1 MEGMRPFNRIIPGW
15 LILLAVFT
23 AGYGHQPRF
32 IMKQDPTRDDPV
44 LIERPTI
51 SKAYYG
57 ELKDTAEYFTFLLK
71 DPLSMY
77 LNLLVPDIDTFRD
90 YRFSADLFDSAW
102 NLIYTLDS
110 GQAAWKPF
118 YEKYGK
124 DNYLMG
130 PEARVPLK
138 AGTYHIRVFNATG
151 KGRYALATGE
161 KESFPLIEIW
171 RAIRVMPKLKKHFFN
186 KR

>member
-1 MEGMRPFNRIIPGW
+1 MEGKRPFINAKIVI
-15 LILLAVFT
+15 LILAIVLAT
-23 AGYGHQPRF
+23 GYGHQPRF
-32 IMKQDPTRDDPV
+32 IMGQIPTRDNPIIV
-44 LIERPTI
+44 KQPTI
-51 SKAYYG
+51 SKAFYG
-57 ELKDTAEYFTFLLK
+57 ELKDTAAYFKVVLHDT
-71 DPLSMY
+71 LSIY

-90 YRFSADLFDSAW
+90 YKFSADLLDSAW
-102 NLIYTLDS
+102 NLICRLDS

-130 PEARVPLK
+130 PETRVPLK
-138 AGTYHIRVFNATG
+138 AGTYYIRVFNAVG
-151 KGRYALATGE
+151 AGRYALATGE
-161 KESFPLIEIW
+161 KESFPLLEIW